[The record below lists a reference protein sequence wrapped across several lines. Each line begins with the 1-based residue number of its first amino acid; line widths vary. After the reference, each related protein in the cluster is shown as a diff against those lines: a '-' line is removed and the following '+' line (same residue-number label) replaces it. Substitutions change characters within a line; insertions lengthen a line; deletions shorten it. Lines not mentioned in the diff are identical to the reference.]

1 MAHTILTSNCQ
12 NKPICLLGLLVL
24 TLSVMQTSDAT
35 DPIPV
40 GKTGIWSP
48 NSTNYIQ
55 WAEETTFTVGDS
67 IGKSFGWINSCDV
80 FGMAAFHFTAGKD
93 SVLQVQQGDYTNCIT
108 GSPIYAFPND
118 TGYNVAMFNYSGT
131 CYFISGIK
139 DHCLKNQKFR
149 VLVRANTNENPS
161 PPPPNGA
168 SAIFLSF
175 IGYLGAF
182 AASSLLLAF

>member
-55 WAEETTFTVGDS
+55 WAEETTFTIGDS
-67 IGKSFGWINSCDV
+67 I
-80 FGMAAFHFTAGKD
+80 AFHFTAGKD